1 MANSRRKNQE
11 TRVSEDVR
19 SKASDTATK
28 PFQDGDVRVAILELI
43 GTDEDVMKS
52 IVDSVSQV
60 IVTKLLSNDSFIAK
74 LADGLMKDGV
84 LDAVKQNVY
93 DACALDDEKI
103 SSTVESLE
111 RRVGD
116 LDNDNRALR
125 EELDTME
132 QYSRRN
138 CLVVHG
144 IPESK
149 EDSGDAVLHVF
160 NGQLN
165 VPVTPHSID
174 RSHRLGR
181 FQPSSN
187 KPRPV
192 IVKFVSYETRRQVFS
207 AKRRLKGTKIVITE
221 NLTRRRS
228 ELLNRTRAQPDVKC
242 AWTTDGRIVCLLEN
256 GEKRTIVT
264 ERDLAQL
271 HRHQ

>member
-11 TRVSEDVR
+11 SRVSEDVR
-19 SKASDTATK
+19 GKANDNTAK
-28 PFQDGDVRVAILELI
+28 PFQDGDVRAAILELI

-60 IVTKLLSNDSFIAK
+60 IVTKLLTNESFIAK

-84 LDAVKQNVY
+84 LDAIKQNVY
-93 DACALDDEKI
+93 NACTLDEQRI
-103 SSTVESLE
+103 STAVESVE
-111 RRVGD
+111 RLVDD
-116 LDNDNRALR
+116 LDNDNKALR
-125 EELDTME
+125 EELDTIE
-132 QYSRRN
+132 QYSRCN

-144 IPESK
+144 IPETK
-149 EDSGDAVLHVF
+149 EHTSEAVLQVF
-160 NGQLN
+160 NEQLN
-165 VPVTPHSID
+165 VQVTTNCID

-192 IVKFVSYETRRQVFS
+192 IVKYVSYETRRQVFS
-207 AKRRLKGTKIVITE
+207 AKRRRKGCNIVITE
-221 NLTRRRS
+221 NLTKRRS
-228 ELLNRTRAQPDVKC
+228 ELLNRTRTQPDVKA

-256 GEKRTIVT
+256 GEKRAIVT
-264 ERDLAQL
+264 ERDPDHL

>member
-28 PFQDGDVRVAILELI
+28 PFQDGDVRAAILELI

-84 LDAVKQNVY
+84 LDAIKQNVY

-116 LDNDNRALR
+116 LDNNNRALR

-132 QYSRRN
+132 
-138 CLVVHG
+138 
-144 IPESK
+144 P
-149 EDSGDAVLHVF
+149 A
-160 NGQLN
+160 
-165 VPVTPHSID
+165 
-174 RSHRLGR
+174 
-181 FQPSSN
+181 
-187 KPRPV
+187 
-192 IVKFVSYETRRQVFS
+192 
-207 AKRRLKGTKIVITE
+207 
-221 NLTRRRS
+221 
-228 ELLNRTRAQPDVKC
+228 
-242 AWTTDGRIVCLLEN
+242 
-256 GEKRTIVT
+256 
-264 ERDLAQL
+264 
-271 HRHQ
+271 

>member
-1 MANSRRKNQE
+1 MWPRFK
-11 TRVSEDVR
+11 VSE
-19 SKASDTATK
+19 SAAKTI
-28 PFQDGDVRVAILELI
+28 QDGDVRAAILDLI
-43 GTDEDVMKS
+43 GTDEDVMTS

-60 IVTKLLSNDSFIAK
+60 IVSKLLANESFIAK

-84 LDAVKQNVY
+84 LDAIKQNVY
-93 DACALDDEKI
+93 DALALDNEKF
-103 SSTVESLE
+103 SSAVESLE
-111 RRVGD
+111 RRVD
-116 LDNDNRALR
+116 ELDGDNRALR
-125 EELDTME
+125 DNLDTME

-144 IPESK
+144 IPETK
-149 EDSGDAVLHVF
+149 EDSRDAELHVF

-165 VPVTPHSID
+165 VPVTPQCID

-207 AKRRLKGTKIVITE
+207 AKRRLKGSKIVVTE
-221 NLTRRRS
+221 NLTKRRS
-228 ELLNRTRAQPDVKC
+228 EILYRTKSQPDVKA

-256 GEKRTIVT
+256 GEKRTILT
-264 ERDLAQL
+264 ERDLDQL

>member
-1 MANSRRKNQE
+1 MASSRRKNQE
-11 TRVSEDVR
+11 TKVSEDVR
-19 SKASDTATK
+19 GKANDNAAK
-28 PFQDGDVRVAILELI
+28 PFQDGDVRAAILELI

-60 IVTKLLSNDSFIAK
+60 IVTKLLTNESFITK

-84 LDAVKQNVY
+84 LDAIKQNVY
-93 DACALDDEKI
+93 EACSIEDQKI

-125 EELDTME
+125 EELDTIE

-144 IPESK
+144 IPETK
-149 EDSGDAVLHVF
+149 EDCSDALLHVF

-165 VPVTPHSID
+165 VSVAPHCID

-181 FQPSSN
+181 FQPSSH

-192 IVKFVSYETRRQVFS
+192 IVKFVSYDTRRQVFS
-207 AKRRLKGTKIVITE
+207 AKRRLKGTNIVVTE
-221 NLTRRRS
+221 NLTKRRS
-228 ELLNRTRAQPDVKC
+228 DLLNRTRVQPDVK
-242 AWTTDGRIVCLLEN
+242 A
-256 GEKRTIVT
+256 
-264 ERDLAQL
+264 A
-271 HRHQ
+271 